1 MYLFLFDLVLIFI
14 MAKSCSLSF
23 STCVGIALSSAGTPP
38 CNPEDATIKT
48 SKQNFREREREW
60 EWVGERSSRVREE
73 WTTDTK
79 TTMKMAMKIEK
90 LDIGFPHAILWSR
103 RLGAASQTERE
114 RLKKREKKKTW
125 KHEMKPFE
133 WCFYQHGDADA
144 DAADDQLISRFF
156 VNIEIAPVPVNS
168 ILGLSLDRHIRPSET
183 IWTEKNNNDVQGYSC
198 PYVLRRIR
206 TIPLF
211 TGGTWRQTSS
221 YGQWRLW
228 K

>member
-103 RLGAASQTERE
+103 PLGAASQTERE
-114 RLKKREKKKTW
+114 RLKKREKKHNMETRNEALW
-125 KHEMKPFE
+125 MMFLSAR
-133 WCFYQHGDADA
+133 WCWCWCGWRPVD
-144 DAADDQLISRFF
+144 
-156 VNIEIAPVPVNS
+156 IAFLCKYRN
-168 ILGLSLDRHIRPSET
+168 RPCT
-183 IWTEKNNNDVQGYSC
+183 CKQYFGFIAWQTYTTFRNLKNYHLN
-198 PYVLRRIR
+198 REE
-206 TIPLF
+206 
-211 TGGTWRQTSS
+211 
-221 YGQWRLW
+221 
-228 K
+228 